1 MPNDHFGM
9 PFVMSFYRIIR
20 KIIVKI
26 FGEVHNYFYRDRVMN
41 FTLHLWVSSI
51 ASAFDLY
58 KQEQLSFVV

>member
-9 PFVMSFYRIIR
+9 PFVISFYRVIW
-20 KIIVKI
+20 KIIVNI
-26 FGEVHNYFYRDRVMN
+26 FEEAHTYFYRDRVMN

>member
-9 PFVMSFYRIIR
+9 SYVISYYRIIW

-26 FGEVHNYFYRDRVMN
+26 FEEAHNYFYRDLVMDL
-41 FTLHLWVSSI
+41 TRLLWVSSF
-51 ASAFDLY
+51 ASVFDLY